1 MNDVYEFRN
10 PTKDTIQCFFFFL
23 LLFIDPSVSVSFSF
37 FFTKKDQNWFFTPY
51 ILDVSNDTDE

>member
-1 MNDVYEFRN
+1 MNSVYEFRN
-10 PTKDTIQCFFFFL
+10 PTKDTIQWGFFL
-23 LLFIDPSVSVSFSF
+23 LLFIDPSVSVSFSFF

>member
-1 MNDVYEFRN
+1 MMFMNFATLLKILYSV
-10 PTKDTIQCFFFFL
+10 FFFL

-51 ILDVSNDTDE
+51 ILDVSNDNDE